1 MIGTTLLRKR
11 TPVVALALV
20 GSYSKAVGIIV
31 AIEVVAGK
39 VSFVKWRTFGHSG
52 GRIAAIEGLRTLG

>member
-1 MIGTTLLRKR
+1 
-11 TPVVALALV
+11 VALALV
-20 GSYSKAVGIIV
+20 GSYSGVAGIIV

-39 VSFVKWRTFGHSG
+39 VSFVKWRTFDHSG

>member
-1 MIGTTLLRKR
+1 M
-11 TPVVALALV
+11 PLALV
-20 GSYSKAVGIIV
+20 GSYSGVARIIV

-39 VSFVKWRTFGHSG
+39 VSFVKWQTFDHSE

>member
-1 MIGTTLLRKR
+1 VIGTTLLRKR

-20 GSYSKAVGIIV
+20 GSYSKVARIIV

-39 VSFVKWRTFGHSG
+39 VSFVKWRTFGHSR

>member
-1 MIGTTLLRKR
+1 MIGTKLLRKR

-39 VSFVKWRTFGHSG
+39 VSFVEWRTFGNSE
-52 GRIAAIEGLRTLG
+52 GRITAIEGLRILG